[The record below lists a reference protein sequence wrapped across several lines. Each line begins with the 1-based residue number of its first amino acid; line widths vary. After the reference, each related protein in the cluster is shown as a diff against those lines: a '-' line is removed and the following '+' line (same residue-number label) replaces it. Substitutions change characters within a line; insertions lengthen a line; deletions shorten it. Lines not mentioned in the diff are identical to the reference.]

1 MYVYL
6 RVKLSEIIYE
16 EGLAQFESYYAK
28 CFFICLTLSMC
39 GAGLSTFRLMYIHST
54 K

>member
-16 EGLAQFESYYAK
+16 EGLAQFESYYEK